1 MNVAELSGPCCLG
14 FPSVELDPFDA
25 APVWGR
31 GPIDDVGGCR
41 YIPKVCNPI
50 IRPAAIDVIDLVFG
64 EFPMYVEPG
73 KTMGSELLL
82 PERYVDIAFS
92 VYATGE
98 FPSVP
103 SVPIIIFFSDLGLPM
118 EKASLWIIVQTFAK
132 TGGGQQHGLAPYL
145 LDKRADG
152 ESDKGVGTLNRRPQ
166 LTDSRRGE
174 VAGGF
179 KERCGQVV
187 DNRKCRPSEGVEG
200 SSIACPLTETDTIA
214 SGFTVPDL
222 NGNASRRGLG

>member
-103 SVPIIIFFSDLGLPM
+103 SVPIII
-118 EKASLWIIVQTFAK
+118 
-132 TGGGQQHGLAPYL
+132 L

-222 NGNASRRGLG
+222 NGNASRRGLGCSCGTF